1 MYFDSLHSVVV
12 MEGHGVYV
20 WAAYAVTV
28 LVVVATLA
36 IPVRRQK
43 RLLGQLAA
51 EDRRA
56 RGAPAAGEAR

>member
-1 MYFDSLHSVVV
+1 MYFDSLQSILV

-28 LVVVATLA
+28 LVVIAALA

-51 EDRRA
+51 EARRA
-56 RGAPAAGEAR
+56 RGAPVAGEKA